1 MICRRS
7 QLITQDV
14 GRTSWKLIFTRRSP
28 YGSIGNAL
36 FSRIFIKLEDSSCEI
51 LGRLIMIP
59 SYYQPM
65 TESSPSRQPKIPL
78 IASIV
83 VVIALAG
90 TLGYTYLQSS
100 STIATENNTITSLKS
115 SLVAANGTIGTL
127 NSKIGAL
134 DSNIASLSSTISND
148 MSTISADQSKISQ
161 LQSQIQTLNT
171 EATQNQGTISSL
183 QTEQKQLQAQVQTL
197 SAEVAS
203 DQTKLSSLQA
213 ELSSLQAVALNG
225 IFVATPSCPYG
236 GMCSYALVGLY
247 ANYGTA
253 AASSASVT
261 FTLYAGPKYSGQI
274 LCSTSVSL
282 GTVEG
287 RSLGVMTQQTCSSTS
302 SVQAQSFN
310 WQFTHS

>member
-1 MICRRS
+1 
-7 QLITQDV
+7 
-14 GRTSWKLIFTRRSP
+14 
-28 YGSIGNAL
+28 
-36 FSRIFIKLEDSSCEI
+36 
-51 LGRLIMIP
+51 MIP
-59 SYYQPM
+59 FYYQPM

-171 EATQNQGTISSL
+171 QATQNQATISSL

>member
-1 MICRRS
+1 
-7 QLITQDV
+7 
-14 GRTSWKLIFTRRSP
+14 
-28 YGSIGNAL
+28 
-36 FSRIFIKLEDSSCEI
+36 
-51 LGRLIMIP
+51 
-59 SYYQPM
+59 
-65 TESSPSRQPKIPL
+65 
-78 IASIV
+78 
-83 VVIALAG
+83 
-90 TLGYTYLQSS
+90 
-100 STIATENNTITSLKS
+100 
-115 SLVAANGTIGTL
+115 
-127 NSKIGAL
+127 
-134 DSNIASLSSTISND
+134 
-148 MSTISADQSKISQ
+148 
-161 LQSQIQTLNT
+161 
-171 EATQNQGTISSL
+171 
-183 QTEQKQLQAQVQTL
+183 
-197 SAEVAS
+197 
-203 DQTKLSSLQA
+203 
-213 ELSSLQAVALNG
+213 VALNG

>member
-1 MICRRS
+1 
-7 QLITQDV
+7 
-14 GRTSWKLIFTRRSP
+14 
-28 YGSIGNAL
+28 
-36 FSRIFIKLEDSSCEI
+36 
-51 LGRLIMIP
+51 MIP

-171 EATQNQGTISSL
+171 QATQNQATISSL
-183 QTEQKQLQAQVQTL
+183 QTEQSHLAL
-197 SAEVAS
+197 
-203 DQTKLSSLQA
+203 LCCCIFPSSH
-213 ELSSLQAVALNG
+213 
-225 IFVATPSCPYG
+225 I
-236 GMCSYALVGLY
+236 
-247 ANYGTA
+247 
-253 AASSASVT
+253 
-261 FTLYAGPKYSGQI
+261 
-274 LCSTSVSL
+274 
-282 GTVEG
+282 
-287 RSLGVMTQQTCSSTS
+287 
-302 SVQAQSFN
+302 
-310 WQFTHS
+310 